1 MTLVNITVKWKNQ
14 VFNNIELDIS
24 EPLIL
29 LKTQLWQLTNVPPE
43 KQKLMYKGLL
53 KDDVDLSL
61 LNIKENDKIMLV
73 GSAESLVEKPKDII
87 FEEDLTSEEKKKI
100 HTKENIIFE
109 EQGIVNLGNTCYF
122 NAVLQFLTSFDD
134 LGNFL
139 RSYKSKESKLIK
151 TNKDILFDS
160 FIEFSQSFAKSSE
173 PYVPVTLLKSFRD
186 VYTKFKSVNLRT
198 KQYAQ
203 QDAEECMNAI
213 LTCLNEQTDNKII
226 DKLFSF
232 EIISNMKFVQTAEE
246 HEQKEKKDEKKE
258 EIKNENITSNNNN
271 NNNNNN
277 SNNNSSN
284 SSNNNSV
291 HQNEPNNKDISYN
304 NIVETTQEFNNKLI
318 CYMGTPN
325 TPVNHLHEGI
335 RLSLHEKIRKNRNED
350 NKECIYEKTSEIN
363 SLPPYLIVHFLRF
376 ESKKI
381 VESNNSGVSVVTAK
395 ICKKVSFPDTFDMYD
410 FCSEKIKEELKIS
423 RDLIMKRKDKE
434 TSLSAQKEHI
444 QNIEQ
449 NNMNNQYNQ
458 NNSNDK
464 PNVQEHTNQINK
476 KELIELPTGEYE
488 LISVITHKGRNEESG
503 HYIAWKKMKKFISS
517 NCNID
522 QNESSNKKNKNAN
535 DSLWLKM
542 DDDKVSTHK
551 FSSIDFYGG
560 CSDYNIAVLLLYKRK
575 NISCT
580 ADEISMH
587 IKE

>member
-1 MTLVNITVKWKNQ
+1 MTYVNITVKWKNQ

-61 LNIKENDKIMLV
+61 LNIKENDKFMLV
-73 GSAESLVEKPKDII
+73 GSAEALIEKPKDII
-87 FEEDLTSEEKKKI
+87 FEEDLSNEEKQKI
-100 HTKENIIFE
+100 HTKENIVFE

-134 LGNFL
+134 LGDFL
-139 RSYKSKESKLIK
+139 RNYKTKENKLIK

-160 FIEFSQSFAKSSE
+160 FIEFSQSFEKSSE
-173 PYVPVTLLKSFRD
+173 PYVPMALLKSFRD
-186 VYTKFKSVNLRT
+186 VYPKFKSVNLRT

-232 EIISNMKFVQTAEE
+232 QIISNIKFLETVEE
-246 HEQKEKKDEKKE
+246 YEQRENKDEKKE
-258 EIKNENITSNNNN
+258 EIQNKNIVINNNDN
-271 NNNNNN
+271 NTNN
-277 SNNNSSN
+277 SNNSEN
-284 SSNNNSV
+284 
-291 HQNEPNNKDISYN
+291 QNDTNTNDISNN

-318 CYMGTPN
+318 CYMGTSN

-335 RLSLHEKIRKNRNED
+335 RLSLQEKIRKNRNED
-350 NKECIYEKTSEIN
+350 NKECIYEKKSEIN
-363 SLPPYLIVHFLRF
+363 SLPPYLVVHFLRF

-381 VESNNSGVSVVTAK
+381 VESNNAVSVVTAK
-395 ICKKVSFPDTFDMYD
+395 ICRKVSFPDTFDMYD
-410 FCSEKIKEELKIS
+410 FCSEKIKDELKIA
-423 RDLIMKRKDKE
+423 RDVIMKRKDKE
-434 TSLSAQKEHI
+434 TSSDGQKLNE
-444 QNIEQ
+444 QNIQE
-449 NNMNNQYNQ
+449 NNNDNQSNK
-458 NNSNDK
+458 NTSNDN
-464 PNVQEHTNQINK
+464 PNVNEHTNQT
-476 KELIELPTGEYE
+476 KEEEHIELPTGEYE

-503 HYIAWKKMKKFISS
+503 HYIAWKKMKKFINS
-517 NCNID
+517 NCKLD
-522 QNESSNKKNKNAN
+522 QNESNNKKNKNAN

-575 NISCT
+575 TISCT
-580 ADEISMH
+580 TDEITTHM
-587 IKE
+587 KQ